1 MAKQPGLDNRHRD
14 NDGQARE
21 KNSTTRVDTLRET
34 YGDDFAPG
42 IRGDA
47 HLSTLLKRTGSRS
60 LSDYLRKG
68 EQVAAF
74 LFPLQTKTGARR
86 SA

>member
-14 NDGQARE
+14 NDGQTRE

-47 HLSTLLKRTGSRS
+47 HLSTLLKLTGSRS
-60 LSDYLRKG
+60 LSDYLRK
-68 EQVAAF
+68 EN
-74 LFPLQTKTGARR
+74 K
-86 SA
+86 